1 MKALRQPALPPNSE
15 MSDHN
20 EPEEHLEDSPEEG
33 TTPTGGVDQQ
43 KLAEE
48 AARRR
53 KELPL
58 LQRIVKHFSKD
69 RNTYRELVINA
80 ETLEKRVALL
90 TNGVLDKFEIEHKGE
105 NRMVGAI
112 FKGRVQNLESGL
124 KAAFVD
130 IGQPKNA
137 FLHYW
142 DMLPAANDSQVEFIR
157 ATESAEQKQRKARYQ
172 AKDIPQLF
180 PAGSDIVIQVVKDQ
194 IGTKG
199 PRSTTNIAL
208 PGRYLVLMP
217 FSGACG
223 VSRKIEDNA
232 ERDRLKDILRSLTI
246 PEGMGVIIRTA
257 GEGKQA
263 RWFVR
268 DLHMLLKR
276 WQAIVEKIN
285 APDRKPVLLYQ
296 EPGLIERTVRDFL
309 TEEVDRILVDNPHD
323 FKLVQDLV
331 GEISPRSRSRVELYS
346 DPIPVFERY
355 NIERQIE
362 QLFQRRVPLPS
373 GGEIVIDET
382 EALTAIDVNTGSHR
396 GKEGKDGSFIT
407 QANLEAVV
415 EAARQI
421 QLRNLGGLIMIDTID
436 MKNAKDRKK
445 VFDTLREAME
455 NDRAKHQILPIS
467 QLGVL
472 QMTRQRHT
480 ESNTTSMYTA
490 CPHCQ
495 GRGIV
500 KNPRTVSVEVQ
511 RKLLGLIRR
520 LRTERKVSGEIVIR
534 IVLHPI
540 NLDRIKLEDKEF
552 FIDLEKSCNVRLL
565 FKHDATFHV
574 ETFKLMD
581 EQGNDFR

>member
-1 MKALRQPALPPNSE
+1 MPENT
-15 MSDHN
+15 
-20 EPEEHLEDSPEEG
+20 EPEDINDELPEEG
-33 TTPTGGVDQQ
+33 GEQTSPIDQRQ
-43 KLAEE
+43 LADE
-48 AARRR
+48 AAKRR

-69 RNTYRELVINA
+69 RAVYRELVINA

-112 FKGRVQNLESGL
+112 FKGRVQNLEGGL

-157 ATESAEQKQRKARYQ
+157 DNESAEQKQRKARYQ

-223 VSRKIEDNA
+223 VSRKIEESS
-232 ERDRLKDILRSLTI
+232 ERERLKDILRSLTI

-285 APDRKPVLLYQ
+285 APDRRPVLLYQ

-309 TEEVDRILVDNPHD
+309 TEEVDRILVDNPED

-331 GEISPRSRSRVELYS
+331 GEVSPRSRSRVELYA

-382 EALTAIDVNTGSHR
+382 EALTAIDVNTGGHR
-396 GKEGKDGSFIT
+396 GKDGAKDGNFIT
-407 QANLEAVV
+407 QANLEAVT

-421 QLRNLGGLIMIDTID
+421 KLRNLGGLIMIDTID
-436 MKNAKDRKK
+436 MKNPKDRKK
-445 VFDTLREAME
+445 VFEALRDAME
-455 NDRAKHQILPIS
+455 DDRAKHQILPIS
-467 QLGVL
+467 ALGVL

-500 KNPRTVSVEVQ
+500 KNPRTVSVEIQ
-511 RKLLGLIRR
+511 RKLLSVIRR
-520 LRTERKVSGEIVIR
+520 LREATSPDKELEINIL
-534 IVLHPI
+534 LHPV
-540 NLDRIKLEDKEF
+540 NLERIITEDREF
-552 FIDLEKSCNVRLL
+552 FRDLMKSCKVRLGT
-565 FKHDATFHV
+565 KPDPTYSIEA
-574 ETFKLMD
+574 FKLFD
-581 EQGNDFR
+581 GAGKELR

>member
-1 MKALRQPALPPNSE
+1 MPDN
-15 MSDHN
+15 N
-20 EPEEHLEDSPEEG
+20 EPEDINDELPEEG
-33 TTPTGGVDQQ
+33 GEQTSPIDQRQ
-43 KLAEE
+43 LADE
-48 AARRR
+48 AAKRR

-69 RNTYRELVINA
+69 RAVYRELVINA

-112 FKGRVQNLESGL
+112 FKGRVQNLEGGL

-157 ATESAEQKQRKARYQ
+157 DNESAEQKQRKARYQ

-223 VSRKIEDNA
+223 VSRKIEDPS
-232 ERDRLKDILRSLTI
+232 ERERLKDILRSLTI

-285 APDRKPVLLYQ
+285 APDRRPVLLYQ

-309 TEEVDRILVDNPHD
+309 TEEVDRILVDNPED

-331 GEISPRSRSRVELYS
+331 GEVSPRSRSRVEIYA

-382 EALTAIDVNTGSHR
+382 EALTAIDVNTGGHR
-396 GKEGKDGSFIT
+396 GKDGAKDGNFIT
-407 QANLEAVV
+407 QANLEAVT

-421 QLRNLGGLIMIDTID
+421 KLRNLGGLIMIDTID
-436 MKNAKDRKK
+436 MKNPKDRKK

-455 NDRAKHQILPIS
+455 DDRAKHQILPIS

-500 KNPRTVSVEVQ
+500 KNPRTVSVEIQ
-511 RKLLGLIRR
+511 RKLLSVIRR
-520 LRTERKVSGEIVIR
+520 LRESVGAEKEIEIN
-534 IVLHPI
+534 ILLHPV
-540 NLDRIKLEDKEF
+540 NLERIITEDREF
-552 FIDLEKSCNVRLL
+552 FRDLMKSCKVRLGT
-565 FKHDATFHV
+565 KPDPTYSIEA
-574 ETFKLMD
+574 FKLFD
-581 EQGNDFR
+581 GSGKELR

>member
-1 MKALRQPALPPNSE
+1 MPDN
-15 MSDHN
+15 N
-20 EPEEHLEDSPEEG
+20 EPEDINDELPEGGEQTSPI
-33 TTPTGGVDQQ
+33 DQRQ
-43 KLAEE
+43 LADE
-48 AARRR
+48 AAKRR

-69 RNTYRELVINA
+69 RAVYRELVINA

-112 FKGRVQNLESGL
+112 FKGRVQNLEGGL

-157 ATESAEQKQRKARYQ
+157 DNESAEQKQRKARYQ

-223 VSRKIEDNA
+223 VSRKIEESS
-232 ERDRLKDILRSLTI
+232 ERERLKDILRSLTI

-309 TEEVDRILVDNPHD
+309 TEEVDRILVDNPED

-331 GEISPRSRSRVELYS
+331 GEVSPRSRSRVEMYA

-382 EALTAIDVNTGSHR
+382 EALTAIDVNTGGHR
-396 GKEGKDGSFIT
+396 GKDGAKDGNFIT
-407 QANLEAVV
+407 QANLEAVT

-421 QLRNLGGLIMIDTID
+421 KLRNLGGLIMIDTID
-436 MKNAKDRKK
+436 MKNPKDRKK
-445 VFDTLREAME
+445 VFDTLRDAME
-455 NDRAKHQILPIS
+455 DDRAKHQILPIS

-500 KNPRTVSVEVQ
+500 KNPRTVSVEIQ
-511 RKLLGLIRR
+511 RKLLSVIRR
-520 LRTERKVSGEIVIR
+520 LRESVGTEKEIEIN
-534 IVLHPI
+534 ILLHPV
-540 NLDRIKLEDKEF
+540 NLERIITEDREF
-552 FIDLEKSCNVRLL
+552 FRDLMKSCKVRLGT
-565 FKHDATFHV
+565 KPDPTYSIEA
-574 ETFKLMD
+574 FKLFD
-581 EQGNDFR
+581 GSGKELR

>member
-1 MKALRQPALPPNSE
+1 MPDN
-15 MSDHN
+15 N
-20 EPEEHLEDSPEEG
+20 EPEDINDELPEGGEQTSPI
-33 TTPTGGVDQQ
+33 DQRQ
-43 KLAEE
+43 LADE
-48 AARRR
+48 AAKRR

-69 RNTYRELVINA
+69 RAVYRELVINA

-112 FKGRVQNLESGL
+112 FKGRVQNLEGGL

-157 ATESAEQKQRKARYQ
+157 DNESAEQKQRKARYQ

-223 VSRKIEDNA
+223 VSRKIEESS
-232 ERDRLKDILRSLTI
+232 ERERLKDILRSLTI

-309 TEEVDRILVDNPHD
+309 TEEVDRILVDNPED

-331 GEISPRSRSRVELYS
+331 GEVSPRSRSRVELYA

-382 EALTAIDVNTGSHR
+382 EALTAIDVNTGGHR
-396 GKEGKDGSFIT
+396 GKDGAKDGNFIT
-407 QANLEAVV
+407 QANLEAVT

-421 QLRNLGGLIMIDTID
+421 KLRNLGGLIMIDTID
-436 MKNAKDRKK
+436 MKNPKDRKK
-445 VFDTLREAME
+445 VFDTLRDAME
-455 NDRAKHQILPIS
+455 DDRAKHQILPIS

-500 KNPRTVSVEVQ
+500 KNPRTVSVEIQ
-511 RKLLGLIRR
+511 RKLLSVIRR
-520 LRTERKVSGEIVIR
+520 LRESVGQEKELEINIL
-534 IVLHPI
+534 LHPV
-540 NLDRIKLEDKEF
+540 NLERIITEDREF
-552 FIDLEKSCNVRLL
+552 FRDLMKSCKVRLGT
-565 FKHDATFHV
+565 KPDPTYSIEA
-574 ETFKLMD
+574 FKLFD
-581 EQGNDFR
+581 GSGKELR

>member
-1 MKALRQPALPPNSE
+1 MPDN
-15 MSDHN
+15 N
-20 EPEEHLEDSPEEG
+20 EPEDINDELPEGGEQ
-33 TTPTGGVDQQ
+33 TTPIDQRQ
-43 KLAEE
+43 LADE
-48 AARRR
+48 AAKRR

-69 RNTYRELVINA
+69 RAVYRELVINA

-112 FKGRVQNLESGL
+112 FKGRVQNLEGGL

-157 ATESAEQKQRKARYQ
+157 DNESAEQKQRMARYQ

-217 FSGACG
+217 SSGACG
-223 VSRKIEDNA
+223 VSRKIEDPK
-232 ERDRLKDILRSLTI
+232 ERERLKDILRSLTI

-276 WQAIVEKIN
+276 WQGIVEKIN
-285 APDRKPVLLYQ
+285 APDRRPVLLYQ
-296 EPGLIERTVRDFL
+296 EPGLIERIVRDFL
-309 TEEVDRILVDNPHD
+309 TEEVDRILVDNPED

-331 GEISPRSRSRVELYS
+331 GEVSPRSRSRVELYA

-382 EALTAIDVNTGSHR
+382 EALTAIDVNTGGHR
-396 GKEGKDGSFIT
+396 GKDGAKDGNFIT
-407 QANLEAVV
+407 QANLEAVT

-421 QLRNLGGLIMIDTID
+421 KLRNLGGLIMIDTID
-436 MKNAKDRKK
+436 MKNPKDRKK
-445 VFDTLREAME
+445 VFDTLRDAME
-455 NDRAKHQILPIS
+455 DDRAKHQILPIS

-500 KNPRTVSVEVQ
+500 KNPRTVSVEIQ
-511 RKLLGLIRR
+511 RKLLSVIRR
-520 LRTERKVSGEIVIR
+520 LRESVGAEKEIEIN
-534 IVLHPI
+534 ILLHPV
-540 NLDRIKLEDKEF
+540 NLERIITEDREF
-552 FIDLEKSCNVRLL
+552 FRDLMKSCKVRLGT
-565 FKHDATFHV
+565 KPDPTYSIEA
-574 ETFKLMD
+574 FKLFD
-581 EQGNDFR
+581 GSGKELR

>member
-1 MKALRQPALPPNSE
+1 MPE
-15 MSDHN
+15 HT
-20 EPEEHLEDSPEEG
+20 EPEDINDELPEGGEQTSPI
-33 TTPTGGVDQQ
+33 DQR
-43 KLAEE
+43 KLADE
-48 AARRR
+48 AAKRR

-69 RNTYRELVINA
+69 RATYRELVINA

-112 FKGRVQNLESGL
+112 FKGRVQNLEGGL

-157 ATESAEQKQRKARYQ
+157 DNESAEQKQRKARYQ

-223 VSRKIEDNA
+223 VSRKIEESS
-232 ERDRLKDILRSLTI
+232 ERERLKDILRSLTI

-309 TEEVDRILVDNPHD
+309 TEEVDRILVDNPED

-331 GEISPRSRSRVELYS
+331 GEVSPRSRSRVEMYA

-382 EALTAIDVNTGSHR
+382 EALTAIDVNTGGHR
-396 GKEGKDGSFIT
+396 GKDGAKDGNFIT
-407 QANLEAVV
+407 QANLEAVT

-421 QLRNLGGLIMIDTID
+421 KLRNLGGLIMIDTID
-436 MKNAKDRKK
+436 MKNPKDRKK
-445 VFDTLREAME
+445 VFEALRDAME
-455 NDRAKHQILPIS
+455 DDRAKHQILPIS

-500 KNPRTVSVEVQ
+500 KNPRTVSVEIQ
-511 RKLLGLIRR
+511 RKLLSVIRR
-520 LRTERKVSGEIVIR
+520 LREAAGPEKELEINIL
-534 IVLHPI
+534 LHPV
-540 NLDRIKLEDKEF
+540 NLERIITEDREF
-552 FIDLEKSCNVRLL
+552 FRDLMKSCKVRLGT
-565 FKHDATFHV
+565 KPDPTYSIEA
-574 ETFKLMD
+574 FKLFD
-581 EQGNDFR
+581 GAGKELR

>member
-1 MKALRQPALPPNSE
+1 MPDN
-15 MSDHN
+15 N
-20 EPEEHLEDSPEEG
+20 EPEDINDELPEGGEQTSPI
-33 TTPTGGVDQQ
+33 DQRQ
-43 KLAEE
+43 LADE
-48 AARRR
+48 AAKRR

-69 RNTYRELVINA
+69 RAVYRELVINA

-112 FKGRVQNLESGL
+112 FKGRVQNLEGGL

-157 ATESAEQKQRKARYQ
+157 DNESAEQKQRKARYQ

-223 VSRKIEDNA
+223 VSRKIEESS
-232 ERDRLKDILRSLTI
+232 ERERLKDILRSLTI

-309 TEEVDRILVDNPHD
+309 TEEVDRILVDNPED

-331 GEISPRSRSRVELYS
+331 GEVSPRSRSRVELYA

-382 EALTAIDVNTGSHR
+382 EALTAIDVNTGGHR
-396 GKEGKDGSFIT
+396 GKDGAKDGNFIT
-407 QANLEAVV
+407 QANLEAVT

-421 QLRNLGGLIMIDTID
+421 KLRNLGGLIMIDTID
-436 MKNAKDRKK
+436 MKNPKDRKK

-455 NDRAKHQILPIS
+455 DDRAKHQILPIS

-500 KNPRTVSVEVQ
+500 KNPRTVSVEIQ
-511 RKLLGLIRR
+511 RKLLSVIRR
-520 LRTERKVSGEIVIR
+520 LRESLGPEKEIEIN
-534 IVLHPI
+534 ILLHPV
-540 NLDRIKLEDKEF
+540 NLERIITEDREF
-552 FIDLEKSCNVRLL
+552 FRDLMKSCKVRLGT
-565 FKHDATFHV
+565 KPDQTYSIEA
-574 ETFKLMD
+574 FKLFD
-581 EQGNDFR
+581 SAGRELR

>member
-1 MKALRQPALPPNSE
+1 
-15 MSDHN
+15 MSDTN
-20 EPEEHLEDSPEEG
+20 EPEDHLDDLPEEAQASSS
-33 TTPTGGVDQQ
+33 GVDQK
-43 KLAEE
+43 KLAED

-53 KELPL
+53 KELPI
-58 LQRIVKHFSKD
+58 LQRIAKHFSKD
-69 RNTYRELVINA
+69 RAIYRELVINA

-105 NRMVGAI
+105 NRMVGSI
-112 FKGRVQNLESGL
+112 FKGRVQNLEGGL

-142 DMLPAANDSQVEFIR
+142 DMLPAANDSQVEFTR
-157 ATESAEQKQRKARYQ
+157 DNESAEQKQRKARYQ

-208 PGRYLVLMP
+208 PGRYVVLMP

-223 VSRKIEDNA
+223 VSRKIEDLP
-232 ERDRLKDILRSLTI
+232 ERERLKDILRSLTI

-268 DLHMLLKR
+268 DLHMLLRR

-285 APDRKPVLLYQ
+285 QPERKAVLLYS

-309 TEEVDRILVDNPHD
+309 TEEVDRILVDNPED
-323 FKLVQDLV
+323 FKIVQELV

-396 GKEGKDGSFIT
+396 SGKDGKDGNYIT
-407 QANLEAVV
+407 MANIEAVT

-436 MKNAKDRKK
+436 MKSPKDRKK
-445 VFDTLREAME
+445 VYDTLCDAME
-455 NDRAKHQILPIS
+455 GDRAKHQILQIS

-500 KNPRTVSVEVQ
+500 KNPRTVSVEIQ
-511 RKLLGLIRR
+511 RKLLSVIRR
-520 LRTERKVSGEIVIR
+520 QREIVGPDKELEIN
-534 IVLHPI
+534 ILLHPI
-540 NLDRIKLEDKEF
+540 NLERIVSEDREYF
-552 FIDLEKSCNVRLL
+552 RDLMKSCKVRLGT
-565 FKHDATFHV
+565 KPDPTYSIEA
-574 ETFKLMD
+574 FKLFD
-581 EQGNDFR
+581 GAGKELR

>member
-1 MKALRQPALPPNSE
+1 
-15 MSDHN
+15 MSDTN
-20 EPEEHLEDSPEEG
+20 EPEDHLDDLPEEAQASSS
-33 TTPTGGVDQQ
+33 GVDQK
-43 KLAEE
+43 KLAED

-58 LQRIVKHFSKD
+58 LQRIAKHFSKD
-69 RNTYRELVINA
+69 RAIYRELVINA

-105 NRMVGAI
+105 NRMVGSI
-112 FKGRVQNLESGL
+112 FKGRVQNLEGGL

-157 ATESAEQKQRKARYQ
+157 DNESAEQKQRKARYQ

-223 VSRKIEDNA
+223 VSRKIEDQP
-232 ERDRLKDILRSLTI
+232 ERERLKDILRSLTI

-268 DLHMLLKR
+268 DLHMLLRR

-285 APDRKPVLLYQ
+285 QPERKAILLYS

-309 TEEVDRILVDNPHD
+309 TEEVDRILVDNPED
-323 FKLVQDLV
+323 FKIVQELV
-331 GEISPRSRSRVELYS
+331 GEISPRSRSRVELYQ

-396 GKEGKDGSFIT
+396 GGKDGKDGNYIT
-407 QANLEAVV
+407 QANIEAVT

-436 MKNAKDRKK
+436 MKNPKDRKK
-445 VFDTLREAME
+445 VYDTLRDAME
-455 NDRAKHQILPIS
+455 GDRAKHQILPIS

-500 KNPRTVSVEVQ
+500 KNPRTVSVEIQ
-511 RKLLGLIRR
+511 RKLLSVIRR
-520 LRTERKVSGEIVIR
+520 QREIVGPDKELEIN
-534 IVLHPI
+534 ILLHPI
-540 NLDRIKLEDKEF
+540 NLERIVTEDREYF
-552 FIDLEKSCNVRLL
+552 RDLMKSCKVRLGT
-565 FKHDATFHV
+565 KPDPTYSIEA
-574 ETFKLMD
+574 FKLFD
-581 EQGNDFR
+581 GAGKELR

>member
-1 MKALRQPALPPNSE
+1 MP
-15 MSDHN
+15 DHN
-20 EPEEHLEDSPEEG
+20 EPEDIHEEIPEAADA
-33 TTPTGGVDQQ
+33 PNPNALIDQR
-43 KLAEE
+43 KLADE
-48 AARRR
+48 AGRRR

-69 RNTYRELVINA
+69 RAVYRELVINA

-112 FKGRVQNLESGL
+112 FKGRVQNLEAGL

-157 ATESAEQKQRKARYQ
+157 DNESEEQKQKRARYQ

-223 VSRKIEDNA
+223 VSRKIEDDK

-246 PEGMGVIIRTA
+246 PEGMGIIIRTA
-257 GEGKQA
+257 GEGKQTK
-263 RWFVR
+263 WFVR
-268 DLHMLLKR
+268 DLHVLLKS

-309 TEEVDRILVDNPHD
+309 TEEIDRILVDNPED
-323 FKLVQDLV
+323 FKLVQELV
-331 GEISPRSRSRVELYS
+331 GVVSPRSRSRVELYQ

-382 EALTAIDVNTGSHR
+382 EALTAIDVNTGGHR
-396 GKEGKDGSFIT
+396 GKDNAKDGNFIT
-407 QANLEAVV
+407 QANLEAVT

-436 MKNAKDRKK
+436 MKNPKDRKK
-445 VFDTLREAME
+445 VYDTLREAME
-455 NDRAKHQILPIS
+455 GDRAKHQILPIS

-490 CPHCQ
+490 CPHCV

-500 KNPRTVSVEVQ
+500 KNPRTVSVEIQ
-511 RKLLGLIRR
+511 RKLLSVIRR
-520 LRTERKVSGEIVIR
+520 LREQHGPDKDLEINIL
-534 IVLHPI
+534 LHPI
-540 NLDRIKLEDKEF
+540 NLDRIVTEDREYF
-552 FIDLEKSCNVRLL
+552 RDLMKSCKVRIGT
-565 FKHDATFHV
+565 KPDPTYSIEA
-574 ETFKLMD
+574 FKLFD
-581 EQGNDFR
+581 GAGRELR

>member
-1 MKALRQPALPPNSE
+1 MPANT
-15 MSDHN
+15 
-20 EPEEHLEDSPEEG
+20 EPEDINDELPEEG
-33 TTPTGGVDQQ
+33 GEQTSPIDQRR
-43 KLAEE
+43 LADE
-48 AARRR
+48 AAKRR

-69 RNTYRELVINA
+69 RAVYRELVINA

-112 FKGRVQNLESGL
+112 FKGRVQNLEGGL

-157 ATESAEQKQRKARYQ
+157 DNESAEQKQRKARYQ

-223 VSRKIEDNA
+223 VSRKIEESA
-232 ERDRLKDILRSLTI
+232 ERERLKDILRSLTI

-285 APDRKPVLLYQ
+285 APDRRPVLLYQ

-309 TEEVDRILVDNPHD
+309 TEEVDRILVDNPED
-323 FKLVQDLV
+323 FKVVQDLV
-331 GEISPRSRSRVELYS
+331 GEVSPRSRSRVELYA

-355 NIERQIE
+355 NIEHQIE

-382 EALTAIDVNTGSHR
+382 EALTAIDVNTGGHR
-396 GKEGKDGSFIT
+396 GKDGAKDGNFIT
-407 QANLEAVV
+407 QANLEAVT

-421 QLRNLGGLIMIDTID
+421 KLRNLGGLIMIDTID
-436 MKNAKDRKK
+436 MKNPKDRKK
-445 VFDTLREAME
+445 VFEALREAME
-455 NDRAKHQILPIS
+455 DDRAKHQILPIS
-467 QLGVL
+467 ALGVL

-500 KNPRTVSVEVQ
+500 KNPRTVSVEIQ
-511 RKLLGLIRR
+511 RKLLSVIRR
-520 LRTERKVSGEIVIR
+520 LREAAGPEKELEINIL
-534 IVLHPI
+534 LHPV
-540 NLDRIKLEDKEF
+540 NLERIITEDREF
-552 FIDLEKSCNVRLL
+552 FRDLMKSCKVRLGT
-565 FKHDATFHV
+565 KPDTTYSIEA
-574 ETFKLMD
+574 FKLFD
-581 EQGNDFR
+581 GAGKELR

>member
-1 MKALRQPALPPNSE
+1 MPENTEPDNINDELP
-15 MSDHN
+15 
-20 EPEEHLEDSPEEG
+20 EG
-33 TTPTGGVDQQ
+33 GETTPLIDQR
-43 KLAEE
+43 KLAED
-48 AARRR
+48 ATQRR

-69 RNTYRELVINA
+69 RATYRELVINA

-157 ATESAEQKQRKARYQ
+157 DNESAEQKQRRARYQ

-180 PAGSDIVIQVVKDQ
+180 PSGSDIVIQVVKDQ

-208 PGRYLVLMP
+208 AGRYLVLMP

-223 VSRKIEDNA
+223 VSRKIEEA
-232 ERDRLKDILRSLTI
+232 SERERLKDILRSLTI

-268 DLHMLLKR
+268 DLHLLLKR
-276 WQAIVEKIN
+276 WQGIVEKIYS
-285 APDRKPVLLYQ
+285 PDRKPVILYQ
-296 EPGLIERTVRDFL
+296 EHGLIERTVRHFL
-309 TEEVDRILVDNPHD
+309 TEEVDRILVDNPED
-323 FKLVQDLV
+323 FKLVQELV
-331 GEISPRSRSRVELYS
+331 GEISPRSRSRVEMYH

-362 QLFQRRVPLPS
+362 QLFQRRVSLPS

-396 GKEGKDGSFIT
+396 GKEGKDGNFIT
-407 QANLEAVV
+407 QANIEAVT

-436 MKNAKDRKK
+436 MKNPKDRKK

-455 NDRAKHQILPIS
+455 GDRAKHQILPIS

-500 KNPRTVSVEVQ
+500 KNPRTVSVEIQ
-511 RKLLGLIRR
+511 RKLLSTIRK
-520 LRTERKVSGEIVIR
+520 LRETVGPDKELEINIL
-534 IVLHPI
+534 LHPI
-540 NLDRIKLEDKEF
+540 NLERIITEDREF
-552 FIDLEKSCNVRLL
+552 FRDLMKSCKVRLGT
-565 FKHDATFHV
+565 KPDPTYSIEA
-574 ETFKLMD
+574 FKLFD
-581 EQGNDFR
+581 GSGKELR

>member
-1 MKALRQPALPPNSE
+1 MP
-15 MSDHN
+15 DHT
-20 EPEEHLEDSPEEG
+20 EPEDIHDEPPEGGEQTSPI
-33 TTPTGGVDQQ
+33 DQR

-48 AARRR
+48 AAKRR

-69 RNTYRELVINA
+69 RAVYRELVINA

-112 FKGRVQNLESGL
+112 FKGRVQNLEGGL

-157 ATESAEQKQRKARYQ
+157 DNESAEQKQRKARYQ

-223 VSRKIEDNA
+223 VSRKIEESS
-232 ERDRLKDILRSLTI
+232 ERERLKDILRSLTI

-309 TEEVDRILVDNPHD
+309 TEEVDRILVDNPED

-331 GEISPRSRSRVELYS
+331 GEVSPRSKSRVELYA

-382 EALTAIDVNTGSHR
+382 EALTAIDVNTGGHR
-396 GKEGKDGSFIT
+396 GKDGGKDGNFIT
-407 QANLEAVV
+407 QANLEAVT

-421 QLRNLGGLIMIDTID
+421 KLRNLGGLIMIDTID
-436 MKNAKDRKK
+436 MKNPKDRKK
-445 VFDTLREAME
+445 VFDTLRDAME
-455 NDRAKHQILPIS
+455 DDRAKHQILPIS

-500 KNPRTVSVEVQ
+500 KNPRTVSVEIQ
-511 RKLLGLIRR
+511 RKLLSVIRR
-520 LRTERKVSGEIVIR
+520 LRESVGPDKEIEIN
-534 IVLHPI
+534 ILLHPVNQERI
-540 NLDRIKLEDKEF
+540 ITEDREF
-552 FIDLEKSCNVRLL
+552 FRDLMKSCKVRLGT
-565 FKHDATFHV
+565 KTDQTYSIEA
-574 ETFKLMD
+574 FKLFD
-581 EQGNDFR
+581 SAGRELR

>member
-1 MKALRQPALPPNSE
+1 MPENT
-15 MSDHN
+15 
-20 EPEEHLEDSPEEG
+20 EPEDIHDELPEGGEQTSPI
-33 TTPTGGVDQQ
+33 DQRQ
-43 KLAEE
+43 LADE
-48 AARRR
+48 AAKRR

-69 RNTYRELVINA
+69 RATYRELVINA

-112 FKGRVQNLESGL
+112 FKGRVQNLEGGL

-157 ATESAEQKQRKARYQ
+157 DNESAEQKQRKARYQ

-223 VSRKIEDNA
+223 VSRKIEDA
-232 ERDRLKDILRSLTI
+232 PERERLKDILRSLTI

-309 TEEVDRILVDNPHD
+309 TEEVDRILVDNPED

-331 GEISPRSRSRVELYS
+331 GEVSPRSRSRVELYA

-382 EALTAIDVNTGSHR
+382 EALTAIDVNTGGHR
-396 GKEGKDGSFIT
+396 GKDGAKDGNFIT
-407 QANLEAVV
+407 QANLEAVT

-421 QLRNLGGLIMIDTID
+421 KLRNLGGLIMIDTID
-436 MKNAKDRKK
+436 MKNPKDRKK
-445 VFDTLREAME
+445 VFEALRDAME
-455 NDRAKHQILPIS
+455 DDRAKHQILPIS

-500 KNPRTVSVEVQ
+500 KNPRTVSVEIQ
-511 RKLLGLIRR
+511 RKLLSVIRR
-520 LRTERKVSGEIVIR
+520 LREAAGPEKELEINIL
-534 IVLHPI
+534 LHPV
-540 NLDRIKLEDKEF
+540 NLERIITEDREF
-552 FIDLEKSCNVRLL
+552 FRDLMKSCKVRLGT
-565 FKHDATFHV
+565 KPDPTYSIEA
-574 ETFKLMD
+574 FKLFD
-581 EQGNDFR
+581 GAGKELR

>member
-1 MKALRQPALPPNSE
+1 MPDNT
-15 MSDHN
+15 
-20 EPEEHLEDSPEEG
+20 EPEDIHEEPPEGGEQTSPI
-33 TTPTGGVDQQ
+33 DQR
-43 KLAEE
+43 KLADE

-69 RNTYRELVINA
+69 RATYRELVINA

-112 FKGRVQNLESGL
+112 FKGRVQNLEGGL

-157 ATESAEQKQRKARYQ
+157 DNESAEQKQRKARYQ

-223 VSRKIEDNA
+223 VSRKIEDSA
-232 ERDRLKDILRSLTI
+232 ERERLKDILRSLTI

-285 APDRKPVLLYQ
+285 APDRRPVLLYQ
-296 EPGLIERTVRDFL
+296 EPGLTERTVRDFL
-309 TEEVDRILVDNPHD
+309 TEEVDRILVDNPED

-331 GEISPRSRSRVELYS
+331 GEVSPRSKSRVELYA

-382 EALTAIDVNTGSHR
+382 EALTAIDVNTGGHR
-396 GKEGKDGSFIT
+396 GKDGGKDGSFIT
-407 QANLEAVV
+407 QANLEAVT

-421 QLRNLGGLIMIDTID
+421 KLRNLGGLIMIDTID
-436 MKNAKDRKK
+436 MKNPKDRKK
-445 VFDTLREAME
+445 VFDTLRDAME
-455 NDRAKHQILPIS
+455 DDRAKHQILPIS

-500 KNPRTVSVEVQ
+500 KNPRTVSVEIQ
-511 RKLLGLIRR
+511 RKLLSVIRR
-520 LRTERKVSGEIVIR
+520 LRETVGPDKELEINILLHPVNLER
-534 IVLHPI
+534 IVTE
-540 NLDRIKLEDKEF
+540 DRDF
-552 FIDLEKSCNVRLL
+552 FRDLMKSCKVRLGT
-565 FKHDATFHV
+565 KPDPTYSIEA
-574 ETFKLMD
+574 FKLFD
-581 EQGNDFR
+581 AAGKELR

>member
-1 MKALRQPALPPNSE
+1 MPDN
-15 MSDHN
+15 N
-20 EPEEHLEDSPEEG
+20 EPEDINDELPEGGEQTSPI
-33 TTPTGGVDQQ
+33 DQRQ
-43 KLAEE
+43 LADE
-48 AARRR
+48 ATRRR

-69 RNTYRELVINA
+69 RAVYRELVINA

-112 FKGRVQNLESGL
+112 FKGRVQNLEGGL

-157 ATESAEQKQRKARYQ
+157 DNESAEQKQRKARYQ

-223 VSRKIEDNA
+223 VSRKIEDPS
-232 ERDRLKDILRSLTI
+232 ERERLKDILRSLTI

-285 APDRKPVLLYQ
+285 APDRRPVLLYQ

-309 TEEVDRILVDNPHD
+309 TEEVDRILVDNPED

-331 GEISPRSRSRVELYS
+331 GEVSPRSRSRVEMYA

-382 EALTAIDVNTGSHR
+382 EALTAIDVNTGGHR
-396 GKEGKDGSFIT
+396 GKDGAKDGNFIT
-407 QANLEAVV
+407 QANLEAVT

-421 QLRNLGGLIMIDTID
+421 KLRNLGGLIMIDTID
-436 MKNAKDRKK
+436 MKNPKDRKK
-445 VFDTLREAME
+445 VFDTLRDAME
-455 NDRAKHQILPIS
+455 DDRAKHQILPIS

-500 KNPRTVSVEVQ
+500 KNPRTVSVEIQ
-511 RKLLGLIRR
+511 RKLLSVIRR
-520 LRTERKVSGEIVIR
+520 LRESVGAEKEIEIN
-534 IVLHPI
+534 ILLHPV
-540 NLDRIKLEDKEF
+540 NLERIITEDREF
-552 FIDLEKSCNVRLL
+552 FRDLMKSCKVRLGT
-565 FKHDATFHV
+565 KPDPTYSIEA
-574 ETFKLMD
+574 FKLFD
-581 EQGNDFR
+581 GSGKELR

>member
-1 MKALRQPALPPNSE
+1 MPDN
-15 MSDHN
+15 N
-20 EPEEHLEDSPEEG
+20 EPEDINDELPEEG
-33 TTPTGGVDQQ
+33 GEQTSPIDQRQ
-43 KLAEE
+43 LADE
-48 AARRR
+48 AAKRR

-69 RNTYRELVINA
+69 RAVYRELVINA

-112 FKGRVQNLESGL
+112 FKGRVQNLEGGL

-157 ATESAEQKQRKARYQ
+157 DNESAEQKQRKARYQ

-223 VSRKIEDNA
+223 VSRKIEDPS
-232 ERDRLKDILRSLTI
+232 ERERLKDILRSLTI

-285 APDRKPVLLYQ
+285 APDRRPVLLYQ

-309 TEEVDRILVDNPHD
+309 TEEVDRILVDNPDD

-331 GEISPRSRSRVELYS
+331 GEVSPRSRSRVELYA

-382 EALTAIDVNTGSHR
+382 EALTAIDVNTGGHR
-396 GKEGKDGSFIT
+396 GKDGANDGNFIT
-407 QANLEAVV
+407 QANLEAVT

-421 QLRNLGGLIMIDTID
+421 KLRNLGGLIMIDTID
-436 MKNAKDRKK
+436 MKNPKDRKK
-445 VFDTLREAME
+445 VFDTLRDAME
-455 NDRAKHQILPIS
+455 DDRAKHQILPIS
-467 QLGVL
+467 ALGVL

-500 KNPRTVSVEVQ
+500 KNPRTVSVEIQ
-511 RKLLGLIRR
+511 RKLLSVIRR
-520 LRTERKVSGEIVIR
+520 LRESVGAEKEIEIN
-534 IVLHPI
+534 ILLHPV
-540 NLDRIKLEDKEF
+540 NLERIITEDREF
-552 FIDLEKSCNVRLL
+552 FRDLMKSCKVRLGT
-565 FKHDATFHV
+565 KPDPTYSIEA
-574 ETFKLMD
+574 FKLFD
-581 EQGNDFR
+581 GSGKELR

>member
-1 MKALRQPALPPNSE
+1 
-15 MSDHN
+15 MSDHHDSAD
-20 EPEEHLEDSPEEG
+20 HLEETPEDG
-33 TTPTGGVDQQ
+33 PKPASGVDPQ

-157 ATESAEQKQRKARYQ
+157 DNESAEQKQRKARYQ

-180 PAGSDIVIQVVKDQ
+180 PSGSDIVIQVVKDQ

-232 ERDRLKDILRSLTI
+232 ERERLKDILRSLTI

-309 TEEVDRILVDNPHD
+309 TEEVDRILVDNPAD

-331 GEISPRSRSRVELYS
+331 GEISPRSKSRVELYS

-407 QANLEAVV
+407 QANLEAVT

-436 MKNAKDRKK
+436 MKNPKDRKK
-445 VFDTLREAME
+445 VFDTLRDAME
-455 NDRAKHQILPIS
+455 KDRAKHQILPIS

-500 KNPRTVSVEVQ
+500 KNPRTISVEVQ
-511 RKLLGLIRR
+511 RKLLSLIRR
-520 LRTERKVSGEIVIR
+520 LRTERKVAGQIVIR

-540 NLDRIKLEDKEF
+540 NFERIAREDKEF
-552 FIDLEKSCNVRLL
+552 FFDLEKSCDVRLL
-565 FKHDATFHV
+565 WKQDATYHV

-581 EQGNDFR
+581 EAGNDFR

>member
-1 MKALRQPALPPNSE
+1 MPDN
-15 MSDHN
+15 N
-20 EPEEHLEDSPEEG
+20 EPEDINDELPEGGEQTSPI
-33 TTPTGGVDQQ
+33 DQRQ
-43 KLAEE
+43 LADE
-48 AARRR
+48 AAKRR

-69 RNTYRELVINA
+69 RAVYRELVINA

-112 FKGRVQNLESGL
+112 FKGRVQNLEGGL

-157 ATESAEQKQRKARYQ
+157 DNESAEQKQRKARYQ

-223 VSRKIEDNA
+223 VSRKIEDPS
-232 ERDRLKDILRSLTI
+232 ERERLKDILRSLTI

-285 APDRKPVLLYQ
+285 APDRRPVLLYQ

-309 TEEVDRILVDNPHD
+309 TEEVDRILVDNPED

-331 GEISPRSRSRVELYS
+331 GEVSPRSRSRVEMYA

-382 EALTAIDVNTGSHR
+382 EALTAIDVNTGGHR
-396 GKEGKDGSFIT
+396 GKDGAKDGNFIT
-407 QANLEAVV
+407 QANLEAVT

-421 QLRNLGGLIMIDTID
+421 KLRNLGGLIMIDTID
-436 MKNAKDRKK
+436 MKNPKDRKK

-455 NDRAKHQILPIS
+455 DDRAKHQILPIS

-500 KNPRTVSVEVQ
+500 KNPRTVSVEIQ
-511 RKLLGLIRR
+511 RKLLSVIRR
-520 LRTERKVSGEIVIR
+520 LRESVGAEKEIEIN
-534 IVLHPI
+534 ILLHPV
-540 NLDRIKLEDKEF
+540 NLERIITEDREF
-552 FIDLEKSCNVRLL
+552 FRDLMKSCKVRLGT
-565 FKHDATFHV
+565 KPDPTYSIEA
-574 ETFKLMD
+574 FKLFD
-581 EQGNDFR
+581 GSGKELR

>member
-1 MKALRQPALPPNSE
+1 MP
-15 MSDHN
+15 DIT
-20 EPEEHLEDSPEEG
+20 EPEDHHEELPEGGEQTSPI
-33 TTPTGGVDQQ
+33 DQR

-48 AARRR
+48 ATKRR

-69 RNTYRELVINA
+69 RAVYRELVINA

-105 NRMVGAI
+105 NRMVGAV
-112 FKGRVQNLESGL
+112 FKGRVQNLEGGL

-157 ATESAEQKQRKARYQ
+157 DNESAEQKQRKARYQ

-223 VSRKIEDNA
+223 VSRKIEDA
-232 ERDRLKDILRSLTI
+232 SERERLKDILRSLTI

-276 WQAIVEKIN
+276 WQGIVEKIN

-309 TEEVDRILVDNPHD
+309 TEEVDRILVDNPED

-331 GEISPRSRSRVELYS
+331 GEVSPRSRSRVELYA

-382 EALTAIDVNTGSHR
+382 EALTAIDVNTGGHR
-396 GKEGKDGSFIT
+396 GKDGAKDGNFIT
-407 QANLEAVV
+407 QANLEAVT

-421 QLRNLGGLIMIDTID
+421 KLRNLGGLIMIDTID
-436 MKNAKDRKK
+436 MKNPKDRKK

-455 NDRAKHQILPIS
+455 DDRAKHQILPIS

-500 KNPRTVSVEVQ
+500 KNPRTVSVEIQ
-511 RKLLGLIRR
+511 RKLLSVIRR
-520 LRTERKVSGEIVIR
+520 LRETAGPEKELEINIL
-534 IVLHPI
+534 LHPV
-540 NLDRIKLEDKEF
+540 NLERIITEDREF
-552 FIDLEKSCNVRLL
+552 FRDLVKSCKVRLGT
-565 FKHDATFHV
+565 KPDPTYSIEA
-574 ETFKLMD
+574 FKLFD
-581 EQGNDFR
+581 GAGKELR

>member
-1 MKALRQPALPPNSE
+1 MPENT
-15 MSDHN
+15 
-20 EPEEHLEDSPEEG
+20 EPEDINDELPEGGEQTSPI
-33 TTPTGGVDQQ
+33 DQR
-43 KLAEE
+43 KLADE
-48 AARRR
+48 AAKRR

-69 RNTYRELVINA
+69 RAVYRELVINA

-112 FKGRVQNLESGL
+112 FKGRVQNLEGGL

-157 ATESAEQKQRKARYQ
+157 DNESAEQKQRKARYQ

-223 VSRKIEDNA
+223 VSRKIEESS
-232 ERDRLKDILRSLTI
+232 ERERLKDILRSLTI

-285 APDRKPVLLYQ
+285 APDRRPVLLYQ

-309 TEEVDRILVDNPHD
+309 TEEVDRILVDNPED

-331 GEISPRSRSRVELYS
+331 GEVSPRSRSRVELYA

-382 EALTAIDVNTGSHR
+382 EALTAIDVNTGGHR
-396 GKEGKDGSFIT
+396 GKDGAKDGNFIT
-407 QANLEAVV
+407 QANLEAVT

-421 QLRNLGGLIMIDTID
+421 KLRNLGGLIMIDTID
-436 MKNAKDRKK
+436 MKNPKDRKK
-445 VFDTLREAME
+445 VFEALRDAME
-455 NDRAKHQILPIS
+455 DDRAKHQILPIS

-500 KNPRTVSVEVQ
+500 KNPRTVSVEIQ
-511 RKLLGLIRR
+511 RKLLSVIRR
-520 LRTERKVSGEIVIR
+520 LREASGPEKELEINIL
-534 IVLHPI
+534 LHPV
-540 NLDRIKLEDKEF
+540 NLERIITEDREF
-552 FIDLEKSCNVRLL
+552 FRDLMKSCKVRLGT
-565 FKHDATFHV
+565 KPDPTYSIEA
-574 ETFKLMD
+574 FKLFD
-581 EQGNDFR
+581 GAGKELR

>member
-1 MKALRQPALPPNSE
+1 MP
-15 MSDHN
+15 DHN
-20 EPEEHLEDSPEEG
+20 EPEDINDEPPVSGEQTSPI
-33 TTPTGGVDQQ
+33 DQRQ
-43 KLAEE
+43 LADE
-48 AARRR
+48 AAKRR

-69 RNTYRELVINA
+69 RAVYRELVINA

-105 NRMVGAI
+105 NRMVGAV
-112 FKGRVQNLESGL
+112 FKGRVQNLEGGL

-157 ATESAEQKQRKARYQ
+157 DNESAEQKQRNARYQ

-208 PGRYLVLMP
+208 PGRYIVLMP

-223 VSRKIEDNA
+223 VSRKIEEA
-232 ERDRLKDILRSLTI
+232 SERERLKDILRSLTI
-246 PEGMGVIIRTA
+246 PEGMGVVIRTA

-309 TEEVDRILVDNPHD
+309 TDEVDRILVDNPED

-331 GEISPRSRSRVELYS
+331 GEVSPRSRSRVELYA

-382 EALTAIDVNTGSHR
+382 EALTAIDVNTGGHR
-396 GKEGKDGSFIT
+396 GKDGAKDGNFIT
-407 QANLEAVV
+407 QANLEAVT

-421 QLRNLGGLIMIDTID
+421 KLRNLGGLIMIDTID

-445 VFDTLREAME
+445 VFDTLSDAMAD
-455 NDRAKHQILPIS
+455 DRAKHQILPIS

-500 KNPRTVSVEVQ
+500 KNPRTVSVEIQ
-511 RKLLGLIRR
+511 RKLLSVIRR
-520 LRTERKVSGEIVIR
+520 LREVVGAEKELEINIL
-534 IVLHPI
+534 LHPV
-540 NLDRIKLEDKEF
+540 NLERIITEDREF
-552 FIDLEKSCNVRLL
+552 FRDLMKSCKVRLGT
-565 FKHDATFHV
+565 KPDPTYSIEA
-574 ETFKLMD
+574 FKLFD
-581 EQGNDFR
+581 GAGKELR

>member
-1 MKALRQPALPPNSE
+1 MPDN
-15 MSDHN
+15 N
-20 EPEEHLEDSPEEG
+20 EPEDINDELPEGGEQ
-33 TTPTGGVDQQ
+33 TTPIDQRQ
-43 KLAEE
+43 LADE
-48 AARRR
+48 AAKRR

-69 RNTYRELVINA
+69 RAVYRELVINA

-112 FKGRVQNLESGL
+112 FKGRVQNLEGGL

-157 ATESAEQKQRKARYQ
+157 DNESAEQKQRKARYQ

-223 VSRKIEDNA
+223 VSRKIEESS
-232 ERDRLKDILRSLTI
+232 ERERLKDILRSLTI

-309 TEEVDRILVDNPHD
+309 TEEVDRILVDNPED

-331 GEISPRSRSRVELYS
+331 GEVSPRSRSRVEMYA

-382 EALTAIDVNTGSHR
+382 EALTAIDVNTGGHR
-396 GKEGKDGSFIT
+396 GKDGAKDGNFIT
-407 QANLEAVV
+407 QANLEAVT

-421 QLRNLGGLIMIDTID
+421 KLRNLGGLIMIDTID
-436 MKNAKDRKK
+436 MKNPKDRKK
-445 VFDTLREAME
+445 VFDTLRDAME
-455 NDRAKHQILPIS
+455 DDRAKHQILPIS

-500 KNPRTVSVEVQ
+500 KNPRTVSVEIQ
-511 RKLLGLIRR
+511 RKLLSVIRR
-520 LRTERKVSGEIVIR
+520 LRESVGTEKEIEIN
-534 IVLHPI
+534 ILLHPV
-540 NLDRIKLEDKEF
+540 NLERIITEDREF
-552 FIDLEKSCNVRLL
+552 FRDLMKSCKVRLGT
-565 FKHDATFHV
+565 KPDPTYSIEA
-574 ETFKLMD
+574 FKLFD
-581 EQGNDFR
+581 GSGKELR

>member
-1 MKALRQPALPPNSE
+1 MPE
-15 MSDHN
+15 HN
-20 EPEEHLEDSPEEG
+20 EPEEIHEESE
-33 TTPTGGVDQQ
+33 PTSGQEPIDQR
-43 KLAEE
+43 KIAEE

-53 KELPL
+53 KDLPL

-69 RNTYRELVINA
+69 RANYRELVING

-105 NRMVGAI
+105 NRMVGAV
-112 FKGRVQNLESGL
+112 FKGRVQNLEAGL

-157 ATESAEQKQRKARYQ
+157 DNESAEQKQRKARYQ

-208 PGRYLVLMP
+208 PGRYVVLMP

-223 VSRKIEDNA
+223 VSRKIEDA
-232 ERDRLKDILRSLTI
+232 SERERLKDILRSLTI

-257 GEGKQA
+257 GEGKQP

-268 DLHMLLKR
+268 DLHMLLLR
-276 WQAIVEKIN
+276 WQKIVEKIN
-285 APDRKPVLLYQ
+285 QPDRRPVLLHS

-309 TEEVDRILVDNPHD
+309 TEEVDRILVDNEED
-323 FKLVQDLV
+323 FRLVQELV
-331 GEISPRSRSRVELYS
+331 GEVSPRSKGRVELYS

-382 EALTAIDVNTGSHR
+382 EALTAIDVNTGSHK
-396 GKEGKDGSFIT
+396 GAGKDGKDYIV
-407 QANLEAVV
+407 QANLEAVT

-436 MKNAKDRKK
+436 MKNPKDRKK
-445 VFDTLREAME
+445 VFDQLRESME

-511 RKLLGLIRR
+511 RKLLSVIRR
-520 LRTERKVSGEIVIR
+520 LRETHGPDKELEINILLHPVNLER
-534 IVLHPI
+534 IVTE
-540 NLDRIKLEDKEF
+540 DRDF
-552 FIDLEKSCNVRLL
+552 FRDLMKSCKVKLGTKADPTYSVESFRL
-565 FKHDATFHV
+565 FDASGR
-574 ETFKLMD
+574 EL
-581 EQGNDFR
+581 R

>member
-1 MKALRQPALPPNSE
+1 MPE
-15 MSDHN
+15 HN
-20 EPEEHLEDSPEEG
+20 EPEEIHEESE
-33 TTPTGGVDQQ
+33 PTSGQEPIDQR
-43 KLAEE
+43 KIAEE

-53 KELPL
+53 KDLPL

-69 RNTYRELVINA
+69 RANYRELVING

-105 NRMVGAI
+105 NRMVGAV
-112 FKGRVQNLESGL
+112 FKGRVQNLEAGL

-157 ATESAEQKQRKARYQ
+157 DNESAEQKQRKARYQ

-208 PGRYLVLMP
+208 PGRYVVLMP

-223 VSRKIEDNA
+223 VSRKIEDA
-232 ERDRLKDILRSLTI
+232 SERERLKDILRSLTI

-268 DLHMLLKR
+268 DLHMLLLR
-276 WQAIVEKIN
+276 WQKIVEKIN
-285 APDRKPVLLYQ
+285 QPDRRPVLLHS

-309 TEEVDRILVDNPHD
+309 TEEVDRILVDNEED
-323 FKLVQDLV
+323 FRLVQELV
-331 GEISPRSRSRVELYS
+331 GEVSPRSKGRVELYS

-355 NIERQIE
+355 NIERQID

-382 EALTAIDVNTGSHR
+382 EALTAIDVNTGSHK
-396 GKEGKDGSFIT
+396 GAGKDGKDYIV
-407 QANLEAVV
+407 QANLEAVT

-436 MKNAKDRKK
+436 MKNPKDRKK
-445 VFDTLREAME
+445 VFDQLRESME

-511 RKLLGLIRR
+511 RKLLSVIRR
-520 LRTERKVSGEIVIR
+520 LRETHGPDKELEINILLHPVNLER
-534 IVLHPI
+534 IVTE
-540 NLDRIKLEDKEF
+540 DRDFFRDLMKSCRVKLGTKADPTYSVEF
-552 FIDLEKSCNVRLL
+552 FRL
-565 FKHDATFHV
+565 FDASGR
-574 ETFKLMD
+574 EL
-581 EQGNDFR
+581 R

>member
-1 MKALRQPALPPNSE
+1 MPE
-15 MSDHN
+15 HN
-20 EPEEHLEDSPEEG
+20 EPEDINEELPEGGEPTSPI
-33 TTPTGGVDQQ
+33 DQR
-43 KLAEE
+43 KLADE
-48 AARRR
+48 AAKRR

-69 RNTYRELVINA
+69 RAVYRELVINA

-112 FKGRVQNLESGL
+112 FKGRVQNLEGGL

-157 ATESAEQKQRKARYQ
+157 DNESAEQKQRKARYQ

-223 VSRKIEDNA
+223 VSRKIEESS
-232 ERDRLKDILRSLTI
+232 ERERLKDILRSLTI

-285 APDRKPVLLYQ
+285 APDRRPVLLYQ

-309 TEEVDRILVDNPHD
+309 TEEVDRILVDNPED

-331 GEISPRSRSRVELYS
+331 GEVSPRSRSRVELYA

-382 EALTAIDVNTGSHR
+382 EALTAIDVNTGGHR
-396 GKEGKDGSFIT
+396 GKDGAKDGNFIT
-407 QANLEAVV
+407 QANLEAVT

-421 QLRNLGGLIMIDTID
+421 KLRNLGGLIMIDTID
-436 MKNAKDRKK
+436 MKNPKDRKK
-445 VFDTLREAME
+445 VFEALRDAME
-455 NDRAKHQILPIS
+455 DDRAKHQILPIS
-467 QLGVL
+467 ALGVL

-500 KNPRTVSVEVQ
+500 KNPRTVSVEIQ
-511 RKLLGLIRR
+511 RKLLSVIRR
-520 LRTERKVSGEIVIR
+520 LREAAGPEKELEINIL
-534 IVLHPI
+534 LHPV
-540 NLDRIKLEDKEF
+540 NLERIITEDREF
-552 FIDLEKSCNVRLL
+552 FRDLMKSCKVRLGT
-565 FKHDATFHV
+565 KPDPTYSIEA
-574 ETFKLMD
+574 FKLFD
-581 EQGNDFR
+581 GAGKELR

>member
-1 MKALRQPALPPNSE
+1 MPDN
-15 MSDHN
+15 N
-20 EPEEHLEDSPEEG
+20 EPEDINDELPA
-33 TTPTGGVDQQ
+33 GGEQTAPIDQRE
-43 KLAEE
+43 LADE
-48 AARRR
+48 AAKRR

-69 RNTYRELVINA
+69 RAVYRELVINA

-112 FKGRVQNLESGL
+112 FKGRVQNLEGGL

-157 ATESAEQKQRKARYQ
+157 DNESAEQKQRMARYQ

-217 FSGACG
+217 SSGACG
-223 VSRKIEDNA
+223 VSRKIEDPK

-276 WQAIVEKIN
+276 WQGIVEKIN
-285 APDRKPVLLYQ
+285 APDRRPVLLYQ

-309 TEEVDRILVDNPHD
+309 TEEVDRILVDNPED

-331 GEISPRSRSRVELYS
+331 GEVSPRSRSRVELYA

-382 EALTAIDVNTGSHR
+382 EALTAIDVNTGGHR
-396 GKEGKDGSFIT
+396 GKDGAKDGNFIT
-407 QANLEAVV
+407 QANLEAVT

-421 QLRNLGGLIMIDTID
+421 KLRNLGGLIMIDTID
-436 MKNAKDRKK
+436 MKNPKDRKK
-445 VFDTLREAME
+445 VFDTLRDAME
-455 NDRAKHQILPIS
+455 DDRAKHQILPIS
-467 QLGVL
+467 ALGVL

-500 KNPRTVSVEVQ
+500 KNPRTVSVEIQ
-511 RKLLGLIRR
+511 RKLLSVIRR
-520 LRTERKVSGEIVIR
+520 LRESVGAEREIEIN
-534 IVLHPI
+534 ILLHPV
-540 NLDRIKLEDKEF
+540 NLERIITEDREF
-552 FIDLEKSCNVRLL
+552 FRDLMKSCKVRLGT
-565 FKHDATFHV
+565 KPDPTYSIEA
-574 ETFKLMD
+574 FKLFD
-581 EQGNDFR
+581 GSGKELR

>member
-1 MKALRQPALPPNSE
+1 MTDNT
-15 MSDHN
+15 
-20 EPEEHLEDSPEEG
+20 EPEDINEELPEGGEQTSPI
-33 TTPTGGVDQQ
+33 DQRQ
-43 KLAEE
+43 LADE
-48 AARRR
+48 AAKRR

-69 RNTYRELVINA
+69 RAVYRELVINA

-105 NRMVGAI
+105 NRMVGAV

-157 ATESAEQKQRKARYQ
+157 DNESAEQKQRKARYQ

-223 VSRKIEDNA
+223 VSRKIEESS
-232 ERDRLKDILRSLTI
+232 ERERLKDILRSLTI

-276 WQAIVEKIN
+276 WQSIVEKIN

-309 TEEVDRILVDNPHD
+309 TEEVDRILVDNPED

-331 GEISPRSRSRVELYS
+331 GEVSPRSRSRVELYA

-382 EALTAIDVNTGSHR
+382 EALTAIDVNTGGHR
-396 GKEGKDGSFIT
+396 GKDGAKDGNFIT
-407 QANLEAVV
+407 QANLEAVT

-421 QLRNLGGLIMIDTID
+421 KLRNLGGLIMIDTID
-436 MKNAKDRKK
+436 MKNPKDRKK

-455 NDRAKHQILPIS
+455 DDRAKHQILPIS

-500 KNPRTVSVEVQ
+500 KNPRTVSVEIQ
-511 RKLLGLIRR
+511 RKLLSVIRR
-520 LRTERKVSGEIVIR
+520 LRESVGPDKEIEIN
-534 IVLHPI
+534 ILLHPV
-540 NLDRIKLEDKEF
+540 NLERIITEDREF
-552 FIDLEKSCNVRLL
+552 FRDLMKSCKVRLGT
-565 FKHDATFHV
+565 KPDQTYSIEA
-574 ETFKLMD
+574 FKLFD
-581 EQGNDFR
+581 GAGRELR

>member
-1 MKALRQPALPPNSE
+1 MPE
-15 MSDHN
+15 HN
-20 EPEEHLEDSPEEG
+20 EPEEIHDESE
-33 TTPTGGVDQQ
+33 PTSGQDRIDQR
-43 KLAEE
+43 KIAEE

-69 RNTYRELVINA
+69 RANFRELVING

-105 NRMVGAI
+105 NRMVGAV
-112 FKGRVQNLESGL
+112 FKGRVQNLEAGL

-157 ATESAEQKQRKARYQ
+157 DNESAEQKQRKARYQ

-208 PGRYLVLMP
+208 PGRYVVLMP

-223 VSRKIEDNA
+223 VSRKIEDA
-232 ERDRLKDILRSLTI
+232 SERERLKDILRSLTI

-268 DLHMLLKR
+268 DLHMLLLR
-276 WQAIVEKIN
+276 WQKIVEKIN
-285 APDRKPVLLYQ
+285 QPDRRPVLLHS
-296 EPGLIERTVRDFL
+296 EPGLIERTVRDVL
-309 TEEVDRILVDNPHD
+309 TEEVDRILVDNEED
-323 FKLVQDLV
+323 FRLVQELV
-331 GEISPRSRSRVELYS
+331 GEVSPRSRSRVELYS

-382 EALTAIDVNTGSHR
+382 EALTAIDVNTGSHK
-396 GKEGKDGSFIT
+396 GAGKDGKDYIV
-407 QANLEAVV
+407 QANLEAVT

-436 MKNAKDRKK
+436 MKNPKDRKK
-445 VFDTLREAME
+445 VFDQLREAME

-480 ESNTTSMYTA
+480 ESNTTSMYTG

-511 RKLLGLIRR
+511 RKLL
-520 LRTERKVSGEIVIR
+520 SVIR
-534 IVLHPI
+534 KLRETHGPDKELEINILLHPV
-540 NLDRIKLEDKEF
+540 NLERIVTEDRDF
-552 FIDLEKSCNVRLL
+552 FRDLMKSCKVRLGTKADPTYSVESFRL
-565 FKHDATFHV
+565 FDASGK
-574 ETFKLMD
+574 EL
-581 EQGNDFR
+581 R

>member
-1 MKALRQPALPPNSE
+1 MPE
-15 MSDHN
+15 HN
-20 EPEEHLEDSPEEG
+20 EPEEIHDESE
-33 TTPTGGVDQQ
+33 PTSGQDRIDQR
-43 KLAEE
+43 KIAEE

-53 KELPL
+53 KELPI

-69 RNTYRELVINA
+69 RANFRELVING

-105 NRMVGAI
+105 NRMVGAV
-112 FKGRVQNLESGL
+112 FKGRVQNLEAGL

-157 ATESAEQKQRKARYQ
+157 DNESAEQKQRKARYQ

-208 PGRYLVLMP
+208 PGRYVVLMP

-223 VSRKIEDNA
+223 VSRKIEDA
-232 ERDRLKDILRSLTI
+232 SERERLKDILRSLTI

-268 DLHMLLKR
+268 DLHMLLLR
-276 WQAIVEKIN
+276 WQKIVEKIN
-285 APDRKPVLLYQ
+285 QPDRRPVLLHS

-309 TEEVDRILVDNPHD
+309 TEEVDRILVDNEED
-323 FKLVQDLV
+323 FRLVQELV
-331 GEISPRSRSRVELYS
+331 GEVSPRSRSRVELYT

-382 EALTAIDVNTGSHR
+382 EALTAIDVNTGSHK
-396 GKEGKDGSFIT
+396 GAGKDGKDYIV
-407 QANLEAVV
+407 QANLEAVT

-436 MKNAKDRKK
+436 MKNPKDRKK
-445 VFDTLREAME
+445 VFDQLREAME

-480 ESNTTSMYTA
+480 ESNTTSMYTG

-511 RKLLGLIRR
+511 RKLL
-520 LRTERKVSGEIVIR
+520 SVIR
-534 IVLHPI
+534 KLRETHGPDKELEINILLHPV
-540 NLDRIKLEDKEF
+540 NLERIVTEDRDF
-552 FIDLEKSCNVRLL
+552 FRDLMKSCKVRLGTKADPTYSVESFRL
-565 FKHDATFHV
+565 FDASGK
-574 ETFKLMD
+574 EL
-581 EQGNDFR
+581 R

>member
-1 MKALRQPALPPNSE
+1 MPDN
-15 MSDHN
+15 N
-20 EPEEHLEDSPEEG
+20 EPEDINDELPEGGEQTSPI
-33 TTPTGGVDQQ
+33 DQRQ
-43 KLAEE
+43 LADE
-48 AARRR
+48 AAKRR

-69 RNTYRELVINA
+69 RAVYRELVINA

-157 ATESAEQKQRKARYQ
+157 DNESAEQKQRKARYQ

-223 VSRKIEDNA
+223 VSRKIEESS
-232 ERDRLKDILRSLTI
+232 ERERLKDILRSLTI

-309 TEEVDRILVDNPHD
+309 TEEVDRILVDNPED

-331 GEISPRSRSRVELYS
+331 GEVSPRSRSRVEMYA

-382 EALTAIDVNTGSHR
+382 EALTAIDVNTGGHR
-396 GKEGKDGSFIT
+396 GKDGAKDGNFIT
-407 QANLEAVV
+407 QANLEAVT

-421 QLRNLGGLIMIDTID
+421 KLRNLGGLIMIDTID
-436 MKNAKDRKK
+436 MKNPKDRKK
-445 VFDTLREAME
+445 VFDTLRDAME
-455 NDRAKHQILPIS
+455 DDRAKHQILPIS

-500 KNPRTVSVEVQ
+500 KNPRTVSVEIQ
-511 RKLLGLIRR
+511 RKLLSVIRR
-520 LRTERKVSGEIVIR
+520 LRENVGAEKEIEIN
-534 IVLHPI
+534 ILLHPV
-540 NLDRIKLEDKEF
+540 NLERIITEDREF
-552 FIDLEKSCNVRLL
+552 FRDLMKSCKVRLGT
-565 FKHDATFHV
+565 KPDPTYSIEA
-574 ETFKLMD
+574 FKLFD
-581 EQGNDFR
+581 GAGKELR

>member
-1 MKALRQPALPPNSE
+1 MPENT
-15 MSDHN
+15 
-20 EPEEHLEDSPEEG
+20 EPEDINDELPEEG
-33 TTPTGGVDQQ
+33 GEQTSPIDQRQ
-43 KLAEE
+43 LADE
-48 AARRR
+48 AAKRR

-69 RNTYRELVINA
+69 RAVYRELVINA

-112 FKGRVQNLESGL
+112 FKGRVQNLEGGL

-157 ATESAEQKQRKARYQ
+157 DNESAEQKQRKARYQ

-223 VSRKIEDNA
+223 VSRKIEESS
-232 ERDRLKDILRSLTI
+232 ERERLKDILRSLTI

-309 TEEVDRILVDNPHD
+309 TEEVDRILVDNPED

-331 GEISPRSRSRVELYS
+331 GEVSPRSRSRVELYA

-407 QANLEAVV
+407 QANLEAVT

-421 QLRNLGGLIMIDTID
+421 KLRNLGGLIMIDTID
-436 MKNAKDRKK
+436 MKNPKDRKK
-445 VFDTLREAME
+445 VFEALRDAME
-455 NDRAKHQILPIS
+455 DDRAKHQILPIS
-467 QLGVL
+467 ALGVL

-500 KNPRTVSVEVQ
+500 KNPRTVSVEIQ
-511 RKLLGLIRR
+511 RKLLSVIRR
-520 LRTERKVSGEIVIR
+520 LREATSPDKELEINIL
-534 IVLHPI
+534 LHPV
-540 NLDRIKLEDKEF
+540 NLERIITEDREF
-552 FIDLEKSCNVRLL
+552 FRDLMKSCKVRLGT
-565 FKHDATFHV
+565 KPDPTYSIEA
-574 ETFKLMD
+574 FKLFD
-581 EQGNDFR
+581 GAGKELR

>member
-1 MKALRQPALPPNSE
+1 MPANT
-15 MSDHN
+15 
-20 EPEEHLEDSPEEG
+20 EPEDINDELPEEG
-33 TTPTGGVDQQ
+33 GEQTSPIDQR
-43 KLAEE
+43 KLADE
-48 AARRR
+48 AAKRR

-69 RNTYRELVINA
+69 RAVYRELVINA

-112 FKGRVQNLESGL
+112 FKGRVQNLEGGL

-157 ATESAEQKQRKARYQ
+157 DNESAEQKQRKARYQ

-223 VSRKIEDNA
+223 VSRKIEESA
-232 ERDRLKDILRSLTI
+232 ERERLKDILRSLTI

-285 APDRKPVLLYQ
+285 APDRRPVLLYQ

-309 TEEVDRILVDNPHD
+309 TEEVDRILVDNPED
-323 FKLVQDLV
+323 FKVVQDLV
-331 GEISPRSRSRVELYS
+331 GEVSPRSRSRVELYA

-355 NIERQIE
+355 NIEHQIE

-382 EALTAIDVNTGSHR
+382 EALTAIDVNTGGHR
-396 GKEGKDGSFIT
+396 GKDGAKDGNFIT
-407 QANLEAVV
+407 QANLEAVT

-421 QLRNLGGLIMIDTID
+421 KLRNLGGLIMIDTID
-436 MKNAKDRKK
+436 MKNPKDRKK
-445 VFDTLREAME
+445 VFEALREAME
-455 NDRAKHQILPIS
+455 DDRAKHQILPIS
-467 QLGVL
+467 ALGVL

-500 KNPRTVSVEVQ
+500 KNPRTVSVEIQ
-511 RKLLGLIRR
+511 RKLLSVIRR
-520 LRTERKVSGEIVIR
+520 LREAAGPEKELEINIL
-534 IVLHPI
+534 LHPV
-540 NLDRIKLEDKEF
+540 NLERIITEDREF
-552 FIDLEKSCNVRLL
+552 FRDLMKSCKVRLGT
-565 FKHDATFHV
+565 KPDPTYSIEA
-574 ETFKLMD
+574 FKLFD
-581 EQGNDFR
+581 GAGKELR

>member
-1 MKALRQPALPPNSE
+1 MPDN
-15 MSDHN
+15 N
-20 EPEEHLEDSPEEG
+20 EPEDINDELPEGGEQTSPI
-33 TTPTGGVDQQ
+33 DQRQ
-43 KLAEE
+43 LADE
-48 AARRR
+48 AAKRR

-69 RNTYRELVINA
+69 RAVYRELVINA

-112 FKGRVQNLESGL
+112 FKGRVQNLEGGL

-157 ATESAEQKQRKARYQ
+157 DNESAEQKQRKARYQ

-223 VSRKIEDNA
+223 VSRKIEADP

-309 TEEVDRILVDNPHD
+309 TEEVDRILVDIPED

-331 GEISPRSRSRVELYS
+331 GEVSPRSRSRVELYQ

-436 MKNAKDRKK
+436 MKNPKDRKK
-445 VFDTLREAME
+445 VYDALREAME
-455 NDRAKHQILPIS
+455 GDRAKHQILPIS

-500 KNPRTVSVEVQ
+500 KNPRTVSVEIQ
-511 RKLLGLIRR
+511 RKLLSVIRR
-520 LRTERKVSGEIVIR
+520 LREQHGPDKELEINIL
-534 IVLHPI
+534 LHPI
-540 NLDRIKLEDKEF
+540 NLERIVTEDREYF
-552 FIDLEKSCNVRLL
+552 RDLMKSCKVRIGT
-565 FKHDATFHV
+565 KPDPTYSIEA
-574 ETFKLMD
+574 FKLFD
-581 EQGNDFR
+581 GAGRELR

>member
-1 MKALRQPALPPNSE
+1 MPDNTE
-15 MSDHN
+15 SDHTH
-20 EPEEHLEDSPEEG
+20 EELPEGAPQAPLIDQRKLSED
-33 TTPTGGVDQQ
+33 
-43 KLAEE
+43 
-48 AARRR
+48 AAQRR

-69 RNTYRELVINA
+69 RATYRELVINA

-157 ATESAEQKQRKARYQ
+157 DNESAEQKQRKARYQ

-180 PAGSDIVIQVVKDQ
+180 PSGSDIVIQVVKDQ

-208 PGRYLVLMP
+208 AGRYLVLMP

-223 VSRKIEDNA
+223 VSRKIEDA
-232 ERDRLKDILRSLTI
+232 PERERLKDILRSLTI

-268 DLHMLLKR
+268 DLHLLLKR
-276 WQAIVEKIN
+276 WQGIVEKIN
-285 APDRKPVLLYQ
+285 SPDRKPVLLYQ

-309 TEEVDRILVDNPHD
+309 TEEVDRILVDNPED
-323 FKLVQDLV
+323 FRLVQDLV
-331 GEISPRSRSRVELYS
+331 GEISPRSRSRVELYH

-362 QLFQRRVPLPS
+362 QLFQRRVSLPS

-407 QANLEAVV
+407 QANIEAVV

-436 MKNAKDRKK
+436 MKNPKDRKK
-445 VFDTLREAME
+445 VFDALRDAMA

-500 KNPRTVSVEVQ
+500 KNPRTVSVEIQ
-511 RKLLGLIRR
+511 RKLLSTIRK
-520 LRTERKVSGEIVIR
+520 LRESAGPDKELEINIL
-534 IVLHPI
+534 LHPI
-540 NLDRIKLEDKEF
+540 NLERIITEDREF
-552 FIDLEKSCNVRLL
+552 FRDLMKSCKVRLGT
-565 FKHDATFHV
+565 KPDPTYSIEA
-574 ETFKLMD
+574 FKLFD
-581 EQGNDFR
+581 GAGRELR

>member
-1 MKALRQPALPPNSE
+1 MPENT
-15 MSDHN
+15 
-20 EPEEHLEDSPEEG
+20 EPEDINDELPEGGEQTSPI
-33 TTPTGGVDQQ
+33 DQRQ
-43 KLAEE
+43 LADE
-48 AARRR
+48 AAKRR

-69 RNTYRELVINA
+69 RAVYRELVINA

-112 FKGRVQNLESGL
+112 FKGRVQNLEGGL

-157 ATESAEQKQRKARYQ
+157 DNESAEQKQRKARYQ

-223 VSRKIEDNA
+223 VSRKIEESS
-232 ERDRLKDILRSLTI
+232 ERERLKDILRSLTI

-309 TEEVDRILVDNPHD
+309 TEEVDRILVDNPED

-331 GEISPRSRSRVELYS
+331 GEVSPRSRSRVEMYA

-382 EALTAIDVNTGSHR
+382 EALTAIDVNTGGHR
-396 GKEGKDGSFIT
+396 GKDGAKDGNFIT
-407 QANLEAVV
+407 QANLEAVT

-421 QLRNLGGLIMIDTID
+421 KLRNLGGLIMIDTID
-436 MKNAKDRKK
+436 MKNPKDRKK
-445 VFDTLREAME
+445 VFEALRDAME
-455 NDRAKHQILPIS
+455 DDRAKHQILPIS

-500 KNPRTVSVEVQ
+500 KNPRTVSVEIQ
-511 RKLLGLIRR
+511 RKLLSVIRR
-520 LRTERKVSGEIVIR
+520 LREGTSPDKELEINIL
-534 IVLHPI
+534 LHPV
-540 NLDRIKLEDKEF
+540 NLERIITEDREF
-552 FIDLEKSCNVRLL
+552 FRDLMKSCKVRLGT
-565 FKHDATFHV
+565 KPDPTYSIEA
-574 ETFKLMD
+574 FKLFD
-581 EQGNDFR
+581 GAGKELR

>member
-1 MKALRQPALPPNSE
+1 MPANT
-15 MSDHN
+15 
-20 EPEEHLEDSPEEG
+20 EPEDINDELPEEG
-33 TTPTGGVDQQ
+33 GEQTSPIDQRR
-43 KLAEE
+43 LADE
-48 AARRR
+48 AAKRR

-69 RNTYRELVINA
+69 RAVYRELVINA

-112 FKGRVQNLESGL
+112 FKGRVQNLEGGL

-157 ATESAEQKQRKARYQ
+157 DNESAEQKQRKARYQ

-223 VSRKIEDNA
+223 VSRKIEESA
-232 ERDRLKDILRSLTI
+232 ERERLKDILRSLTI

-285 APDRKPVLLYQ
+285 APDRRPVLLYQ

-309 TEEVDRILVDNPHD
+309 TEEVDRILVDNPED
-323 FKLVQDLV
+323 FKVVQDLV
-331 GEISPRSRSRVELYS
+331 GEVSPRSRSRVELYA

-355 NIERQIE
+355 NIEHQIE

-382 EALTAIDVNTGSHR
+382 EALTAIDVNTGGHR
-396 GKEGKDGSFIT
+396 GKDGAKDGNFIT
-407 QANLEAVV
+407 QANLEAVT

-421 QLRNLGGLIMIDTID
+421 KLRNLGGLIMIDTID
-436 MKNAKDRKK
+436 MKNPKDRKK
-445 VFDTLREAME
+445 VFEALREAME
-455 NDRAKHQILPIS
+455 DDRAKHQILPIS
-467 QLGVL
+467 ALGVL

-500 KNPRTVSVEVQ
+500 KNPRTVSVEIQ
-511 RKLLGLIRR
+511 RKLLSVIRR
-520 LRTERKVSGEIVIR
+520 LREAAGPEKELEINIL
-534 IVLHPI
+534 LHPV
-540 NLDRIKLEDKEF
+540 NLERIITEDREF
-552 FIDLEKSCNVRLL
+552 FRDLMKSCKVRLGT
-565 FKHDATFHV
+565 KPDPTYSIEA
-574 ETFKLMD
+574 FKLFD
-581 EQGNDFR
+581 GAGKELR

>member
-1 MKALRQPALPPNSE
+1 MPDN
-15 MSDHN
+15 N
-20 EPEEHLEDSPEEG
+20 EPEDINDELPE
-33 TTPTGGVDQQ
+33 GGEQTVPIDQRQ
-43 KLAEE
+43 LADE
-48 AARRR
+48 AAKRR

-69 RNTYRELVINA
+69 RAVYRELVINA

-112 FKGRVQNLESGL
+112 FKGRVQNLEGGL

-157 ATESAEQKQRKARYQ
+157 DNESAEQKQRKARYQ

-223 VSRKIEDNA
+223 VSRKIEDPS
-232 ERDRLKDILRSLTI
+232 ERERLKDILRSLTI

-285 APDRKPVLLYQ
+285 APDRRPVLLYQ

-309 TEEVDRILVDNPHD
+309 TEEVDRILVDNPDD

-331 GEISPRSRSRVELYS
+331 GEVSPRSRSRVELYA

-382 EALTAIDVNTGSHR
+382 EALTAIDVNTGGHR
-396 GKEGKDGSFIT
+396 GKDGAKDGNFIT
-407 QANLEAVV
+407 QANLEAVT

-421 QLRNLGGLIMIDTID
+421 KLRNLGGLIMIDTID
-436 MKNAKDRKK
+436 MKNPKDRKK
-445 VFDTLREAME
+445 VFDTLRDAME
-455 NDRAKHQILPIS
+455 DDRAKHQILPIS
-467 QLGVL
+467 ALGVL

-500 KNPRTVSVEVQ
+500 KNPRTVSVEIQ
-511 RKLLGLIRR
+511 RKLLSVIRR
-520 LRTERKVSGEIVIR
+520 LRESVGAEKEIEIN
-534 IVLHPI
+534 ILLHPV
-540 NLDRIKLEDKEF
+540 NLERIITEDREF
-552 FIDLEKSCNVRLL
+552 FRDLMKSCKVRLGT
-565 FKHDATFHV
+565 KPDPTYSIEA
-574 ETFKLMD
+574 FKLFD
-581 EQGNDFR
+581 GSGKELR

>member
-1 MKALRQPALPPNSE
+1 MNQP
-15 MSDHN
+15 
-20 EPEEHLEDSPEEG
+20 EPDSPEHEHDHDEAHEA
-33 TTPTGGVDQQ
+33 PPPNPVDPA
-43 KLAEE
+43 KLAAE
-48 AARRR
+48 AAGRR

-69 RNTYRELVINA
+69 RETYRELVINS

-90 TNGVLDKFEIEHKGE
+90 NNGVLERFELEHRNE

-112 FKGRVQNLESGL
+112 FKGRVQNLEAGL

-157 ATESAEQKQRKARYQ
+157 DNESAEQKQRKARHQ

-180 PAGSDIVIQVVKDQ
+180 PVGSEIVIQVVKDQ

-208 PGRYLVLMP
+208 PGRFLVLMP

-223 VSRKIEDNA
+223 VSRKIEDPR
-232 ERDRLKDILRSLTI
+232 ERERLKDILRNLTI

-257 GEGKQA
+257 GEGKQS

-268 DLHMLLKR
+268 DLHMLLRR
-276 WQAIVEKIN
+276 WQAIVEQIN
-285 APDRKPVLLYQ
+285 APSNRPVLLYQ

-309 TEEVDRILVDNPHD
+309 TEEVDRILVDNPAD
-323 FKLVQDLV
+323 FAAVQEAV
-331 GEISPRSRSRVELYS
+331 AEISPRSRSRVALYE

-362 QLFQRRVPLPS
+362 QLLSRRVPLPS

-382 EALTAIDVNTGSHR
+382 EALTSIDVNTGGHR
-396 GKEGKDGSFIT
+396 GGKDSGKDYIT
-407 QANLEAVV
+407 AANLEAVT

-421 QLRNLGGLIMIDTID
+421 RLRNLGGLIMIDTID
-436 MKNAKDRKK
+436 MKNPKDRKK
-445 VFDTLREAME
+445 VFDRLCEEMSV
-455 NDRAKHQILPIS
+455 DRAKHQILPIS

-480 ESNTTSMYTA
+480 ESATTTLYTR
-490 CPHCQ
+490 CPYCT
-495 GRGIV
+495 GTGKV
-500 KNPRTVSVEVQ
+500 KNARTVSVEIQRRLLSVI
-511 RKLLGLIRR
+511 RKLRETHGPDKEL
-520 LRTERKVSGEIVIR
+520 EINIL
-534 IVLHPI
+534 LHPL
-540 NLDRIKLEDKEF
+540 NLDRIVTEDRDF
-552 FIDLEKSCNVRLL
+552 FRDLMKSCKVRLGT
-565 FKHDATFHV
+565 KADATYHV
-574 ETFKLMD
+574 EAFKLFGGD
-581 EQGNDFR
+581 GKELR